1 MAATWEGKLDG
12 KFDYGACGMVPLIR
26 VNHAK
31 PRLRNNGYNCYGG
44 HPVVHVPGLAA
55 AMPDEGRAIR
65 QGHVMVVYRDGSRFG
80 TYADTIRGNDMYSF
94 S

>member
-1 MAATWEGKLDG
+1 MATWEGKLDG
-12 KFDYGACGMVPLIR
+12 EFDYGACGMVPLIR

-31 PRLRNNGYNCYGG
+31 PRLRNNGFNCYGG

-55 AMPDEGRAIR
+55 ALPDEGRPIR
-65 QGHVMVVYRDGSRFG
+65 QGHVMVVYRDGKQFG
-80 TYADTIRGNDMYSF
+80 TYADTVRGNDLYAF